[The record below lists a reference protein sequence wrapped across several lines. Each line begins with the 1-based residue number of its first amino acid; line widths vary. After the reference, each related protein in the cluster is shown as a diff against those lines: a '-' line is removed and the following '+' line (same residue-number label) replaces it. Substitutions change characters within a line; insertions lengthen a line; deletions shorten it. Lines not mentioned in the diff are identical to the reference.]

1 MSKVKIEGNASGT
14 GTFTITSPDSST
26 DRTITLPDATGD
38 LVSADASGNVS
49 VTGYV
54 KQAAIPAI
62 HLDGNNSANNSLSSG
77 TVITTSTYMTDSAG
91 HAFSQGG
98 MSWNSTTGA
107 VTVPVDGIYRV
118 STFVYV
124 NSTDVGR
131 VSIYANGS
139 EKVIINVTSPT
150 TNSLTASGT
159 TILDLAADDYVDLRV
174 ASFAAPISIYTGTK
188 HIGFSM
194 EFVG

>member
-14 GTFTITSPDSST
+14 GTFTITSPNSST

-54 KQAAIPAI
+54 TQTAIPAI
-62 HLDGNNSANNSLSSG
+62 HLDGNNGANNSLSNG
-77 TVITTSTYMTDSAG
+77 TVITTGTYMSDSAG
-91 HAFSQGG
+91 NGFSQGG
-98 MSWNSTTGA
+98 ISWNSTTGA
-107 VTVPVDGIYRV
+107 VTVPVAGIYRV

-124 NSTDVGR
+124 NATDTGR
-131 VSIYANGS
+131 ISIFANGS
-139 EKVIINVTSPT
+139 EKAILNVTSPT
-150 TNSLTASGT
+150 TNSLTASCT
-159 TILDLAADDYVDLRV
+159 TILDLAANDYVDLRV